1 MVNKMNAKY
10 HLERCLKE
18 ERDYSIGKA
27 HCRLASLYKDFD
39 PQLRDVTEL
48 QFQVKWKR
56 CNEAAPVLE
65 RIVKN
70 HPTDETWAMI
80 HKMFVTAASQ
90 STSVER
96 DVFMEIS
103 TDILESILSGL
114 SKRFDSNDCLKTK
127 VLLFAVQTSTEEK
140 HAKLVVRAV
149 TYLCD
154 KINTSDVIVNGVGKY
169 HVYIAVIVAPT
180 LLKRNLS
187 HIPLSYTLTIITT
200 TIHVALVWA
209 TNRQQW
215 EQVLKEVSP
224 NYKDI
229 SEYFTINSWEVICAA
244 IDKSIHSYD
253 LGAAAIN
260 LHTHTNDCAEML
272 KCIEK
277 ATTAKSELKKTL
289 LEFFVWRAYSI
300 WRKLIAEDELLAWQP
315 ANNWSTDV
323 DKIIDDKFEVINER
337 GSPAKKSRS
346 SRERRDTVVTPVVA
360 NMIES
365 SRKQVC
371 DAYELCCAAMCAFG
385 GTMNVVEPEGA
396 FRLARFFPDVQQLIS
411 ESYLFKCKLEE
422 AIAHLNERLERS
434 DKRPSDADVLYLQ
447 LACVNAIAK
456 NWSDTYECVFSI
468 LRNVRNYKCEEQS
481 EGMDDTTQTSTNLS
495 YFFIIKKCDME
506 SLVYDILH
514 HIFFKVYTSTTVD
527 HENDHLLGALL
538 VLSQIKFAEKGFRS
552 FNRIMRHIEAK
563 GSLNY
568 PGLVTHITNMAILEE
583 ISRVHEYCT
592 EYVNIQV
599 ALPQVHRRIGQST
612 RHSVRGT
619 KDGQRQAL
627 EEQMKKW
634 RNDPIE
640 TVAGYF
646 TDENENILKMLES
659 R

>member
-39 PQLRDVTEL
+39 PQLRDAL
-48 QFQVKWKR
+48 LI
-56 CNEAAPVLE
+56 VL
-65 RIVKN
+65 
-70 HPTDETWAMI
+70 
-80 HKMFVTAASQ
+80 
-90 STSVER
+90 

-114 SKRFDSNDCLKTK
+114 SKRFDPNDCLKTK

-154 KINTSDVIVNGVGKY
+154 KINTSDAIVNGVGKY

-215 EQVLKEVSP
+215 EQVL
-224 NYKDI
+224 
-229 SEYFTINSWEVICAA
+229 
-244 IDKSIHSYD
+244 
-253 LGAAAIN
+253 
-260 LHTHTNDCAEML
+260 NDCAEML

-289 LEFFVWRAYSI
+289 LEFFIWRAYSI

-468 LRNVRNYKCEEQS
+468 LRNVRNYKCVCYH
-481 EGMDDTTQTSTNLS
+481 L
-495 YFFIIKKCDME
+495 F
-506 SLVYDILH
+506 
-514 HIFFKVYTSTTVD
+514 TV
-527 HENDHLLGALL
+527 
-538 VLSQIKFAEKGFRS
+538 F
-552 FNRIMRHIEAK
+552 
-563 GSLNY
+563 
-568 PGLVTHITNMAILEE
+568 
-583 ISRVHEYCT
+583 
-592 EYVNIQV
+592 
-599 ALPQVHRRIGQST
+599 
-612 RHSVRGT
+612 
-619 KDGQRQAL
+619 
-627 EEQMKKW
+627 
-634 RNDPIE
+634 
-640 TVAGYF
+640 
-646 TDENENILKMLES
+646 
-659 R
+659 